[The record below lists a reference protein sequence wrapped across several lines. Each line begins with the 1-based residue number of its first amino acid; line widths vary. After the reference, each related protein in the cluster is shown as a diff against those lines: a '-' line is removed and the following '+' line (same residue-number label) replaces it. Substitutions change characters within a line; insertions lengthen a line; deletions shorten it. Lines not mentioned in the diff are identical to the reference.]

1 MSSLSEIISEG
12 AVVVDVRSV
21 EEFDEEH
28 YPGALNIPVE
38 ELLLRLNECGAKGTS
53 LVLYCASGVR
63 SAYAAKLL
71 KGAGFTNVINAGGLG
86 DMPDR

>member
-1 MSSLSEIISEG
+1 MSSLSEIINEG
-12 AVVVDVRSV
+12 ALIVDVRSV

-28 YPGALNIPVE
+28 YPGALNIPVDE
-38 ELLLRLNECGAKGTS
+38 VHVRLHEFGAKERS
-53 LVLYCASGVR
+53 VVLYCASGVR

-71 KGAGFTNVINAGGLG
+71 KGAGFTRVINAGGLG